1 MKRFPYLLTFAA
13 AVLFSASSSA
23 QEFQY
28 GGLNYMLEDGV
39 VYVGYNSDA
48 EGDVVIPGTVRY
60 EGVSYPVS
68 GIGDGAFSWAAVSS
82 VEIPGTVTFIGQQ
95 AFCGCYNMTSVS
107 IPASVRTISDYAFD
121 NAGLVSIEIPGTVE
135 TLGYG
140 AFQGNGSLVSVVIGE
155 GVKVIPDNLFA
166 NCWSLA
172 DVTLP
177 EGLEEIGEYAFSGQN
192 CIVSLELPAS
202 LKRIGA
208 GAFQFASLSRLSV
221 PPSVEYLGR
230 DAFAYN
236 SYVTMD
242 ELVIADSDSPLVMDG
257 DPFYMVPVRSLYIG
271 RDLSHALSFDGFA
284 LEEAATGGGCTRLD
298 GLNWCCYALQK
309 VTLHEGLKTIGEG
322 AITLCDQLAELTIPS
337 TVTLIEKGA
346 LTSLYG
352 LRSLTFADGCED
364 LEFGEYV
371 LSATDPEIVYNGR
384 EWTGEMS
391 YFGYGSIR
399 ELTLAGGCRTARNW
413 MQRSALEKVVLGEGV
428 EWIEDKAFQQCE
440 ALVSVAM
447 PSTVGHIGADAFSY
461 CPNLSDIRLPDGV
474 RYIGDNAF
482 NGCPIT
488 SVNLSEGLEYLGG
501 WSFACT
507 RLREVTIPDG
517 LEQIQWCA
525 FLDCKELTDVTV
537 GKDVTFID
545 TSAFGGLDEI
555 ENFILADSDASL
567 SLSGMGV
574 FGGSPVKNL
583 MLGRQVHGSWFL
595 QSGLETVGFSGGCR
609 TVAGFDQ
616 AQMLKKIYFA
626 PEVEAIS
633 EKAFS
638 GSVRI
643 TDVICGGEVPPA
655 LDETAFIDYVYK
667 NAMLDVPEGYEET
680 YHITDGWCRFAMING
695 SYASV
700 DAIDTQRSHRV
711 ISISGTLVG
720 NDMSADEIRRLP
732 SGVYIVDGCRLFVR

>member
-1 MKRFPYLLTFAA
+1 MKRFHYLLTLAA
-13 AVLFSASSSA
+13 AVLLPAFSYA
-23 QEFQY
+23 QEFPY
-28 GGLNYMLEDGV
+28 KGLNYLLEDGV
-39 VYVGYNSDA
+39 VCVGYNSDV
-48 EGDVVIPGTVRY
+48 EGDIVIPESVLFD
-60 EGVSYPVS
+60 GVPYTVS
-68 GIGDGAFSWAAVSS
+68 GIGDGAFNRSAVSS
-82 VEIPGTVTFIGQQ
+82 VVIPNTVTFIGEQ
-95 AFCGCYNMTSVS
+95 AFGGCYNMTYVA
-107 IPASVRTISDYAFD
+107 IPESVRTISDYAFD
-121 NAGLVSIEIPGTVE
+121 SAGLVSVTIPGSVE
-135 TLGYG
+135 TLGCG
-140 AFQGNGSLVSVVIGE
+140 AFQGNGNLVEVVVGE

-172 DVTLP
+172 DVT
-177 EGLEEIGEYAFSGQN
+177 
-192 CIVSLELPAS
+192 LPAS

-221 PPSVEYLGR
+221 PPSVEYLGS

-236 SYVTMD
+236 NYITMD
-242 ELVIADSDSPLVMDG
+242 ELVIEDSDIPLELDG

-271 RDLSHALSFDGFA
+271 RDLSRALSFDCFA

-298 GLNWCCYALQK
+298 GLNWCCYALQR
-309 VTLHEGLKTIGEG
+309 VALHEGLKTIGEG
-322 AITLCDQLAELTIPS
+322 AITLCDQLVELTIPS

-352 LRSLTFADGCED
+352 LRSLTFADGGEN
-364 LEFGEYV
+364 LEFGENV
-371 LSATDPEIVYNGR
+371 LSSTDPEIVYNGR
-384 EWTGEMS
+384 EWTGDMS

-399 ELTLAGGCRTARNW
+399 ELTLAGGCRTAKNW
-413 MQRSALEKVVLGEGV
+413 MQRSALEKVVLGKGV
-428 EWIEDKAFQQCE
+428 ECIEDKAFQQCE

-447 PSTVGHIGADAFSY
+447 PSTIDYIGADAFSY
-461 CPNLSDIRLPDGV
+461 CPNLSDIILPDGV

-488 SVNLSEGLEYLGG
+488 SVNLTEGLEYLGG
-501 WSFACT
+501 WSFAGT
-507 RLREVTIPDG
+507 RLRDVTIPDG

-525 FLDCKELTDVTV
+525 FLDCKEMTDVTV

-545 TSAFGGLDEI
+545 TNAFGGMEAI
-555 ENFILADSDASL
+555 ENFILADSDVSL

-595 QSGLETVGFSGGCR
+595 QSGLETVSFSGGCR

-626 PEVEAIS
+626 PEVETIS

-643 TDVICGGEVPPA
+643 TDVICGGEAPPA

-700 DAIDTQRSHRV
+700 GAIDEYNPHNVFTV
-711 ISISGTLVG
+711 SGILVG
-720 NDMSADEIRRLP
+720 KGMTADEIRRLSP
-732 SGVYIVDGCRLFVR
+732 GVYMVDGCKVRIR